1 MSAGPTEL
9 LLLRLGLLA
18 IVFVFLVVAALALRS
33 GLSPRTAKS
42 EARVAAG
49 RREPRL
55 VVVSPADTGLR
66 SGVEIVLTG
75 PMTVGRDIANGI
87 VLADASVS
95 GRHASIERDAR
106 GWWVRDLGSTNGTF
120 VQGRPA
126 DGQGAWLRD
135 GQTVTFGTVTF
146 RYRSPAS

>member
-18 IVFVFLVVAALALRS
+18 VVLVFLIAAALALRS
-33 GLSPRTAKS
+33 GLSPRP
-42 EARVAAG
+42 ARDGARAATT

-66 SGVEIVLTG
+66 AGVEIVLTG

-120 VQGRPA
+120 VDGRPA
-126 DGQGAWLRD
+126 NSRGAWLRD

-146 RYRSPAS
+146 RFRA

>member
-18 IVFVFLVVAALALRS
+18 IVFVFLLAAALALRS
-33 GLSPRTAKS
+33 GLSTRATQPSRRSAP
-42 EARVAAG
+42 V
-49 RREPRL
+49 RREARL
-55 VVVSPADTGLR
+55 VVVAPAETGLR
-66 SGVEIVLTG
+66 TGVEIVLTG
-75 PMTVGRDIANGI
+75 PMTVGRDIANGL
-87 VLADASVS
+87 VLADPSVS

-126 DGQGAWLRD
+126 DGQGVWLQD

-146 RYRSPAS
+146 RFRA